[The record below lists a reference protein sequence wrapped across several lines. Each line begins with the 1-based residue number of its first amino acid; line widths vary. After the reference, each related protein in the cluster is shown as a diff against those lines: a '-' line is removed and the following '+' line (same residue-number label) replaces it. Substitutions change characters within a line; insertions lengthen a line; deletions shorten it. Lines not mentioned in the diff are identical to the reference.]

1 MKACKFCGSQV
12 DNAVQHCPT
21 CGSNIFLHIC
31 ENCGSQFDSGFCPN
45 CGVKAGQKK
54 KICPECGSAYF
65 TNACPSCGYTPARKP
80 AVQEIVHKHVY
91 VEPEPKP
98 QPTPTQARQ
107 IKKKGKGCGCGT
119 IFIVLL
125 LIALI
130 FGNST
135 RNKTTKVTGYS
146 SSTGSK
152 TTAKAT
158 TTTKPKPTATPDPEI
173 VSAQNMVDQFL
184 ASEGQDSSD
193 SASSEKTE
201 IGIDARV
208 RQIQDQARRK
218 TVTVH
223 TASYLNGRG
232 QVDTTG
238 KEPDYIGVVGYA
250 AVYDDEDLDK
260 NAEFSKTPWTIPVY
274 KKDKQFWE
282 EAGTINHKTKVV
294 VIGQELE
301 KPTRSYSTSKWKGY
315 LHVIRLDT
323 GKDCYLK
330 AVNFATSAYWEKGL
344 TDAIEKGYCIAEFKQ
359 VSDYYPV
366 TKGMEKTELEDGTMV
381 LLQMKSLV
389 YSTSPDKKNNPV
401 AGIVFK
407 DWKYGFGGVTVFFNE
422 ADLTLTY

>member
-1 MKACKFCGSQV
+1 M
-12 DNAVQHCPT
+12 
-21 CGSNIFLHIC
+21 
-31 ENCGSQFDSGFCPN
+31 
-45 CGVKAGQKK
+45 
-54 KICPECGSAYF
+54 
-65 TNACPSCGYTPARKP
+65 
-80 AVQEIVHKHVY
+80 
-91 VEPEPKP
+91 
-98 QPTPTQARQ
+98 
-107 IKKKGKGCGCGT
+107 
-119 IFIVLL
+119 LL

-146 SSTGSK
+146 SSTGNK
-152 TTAKAT
+152 TTAKT
-158 TTTKPKPTATPDPEI
+158 TATTKPKPTATPDPEI

-330 AVNFATSAYWEKGL
+330 AVNFATSAYWEKEL